1 MRTGKIH
8 NKLISYCLIAVCI
21 LCVLLTISDV
31 FAAAVAPGDEG
42 YANAVCSTAR
52 LTPKQPDETECKIDN
67 RCAGAAGCIDATPL
81 AGVNR
86 ISSPYG
92 ERIHPITKE
101 LTNHKGIDY
110 AATAGTPIYAAA
122 DGCLTMRYQYNAEK
136 KTGYGNLIELK
147 VDNPA
152 GVTVKYAHLSCFADT
167 LVPDSSGKIC
177 VKKGQII
184 GFVGNTG
191 GSTGAH
197 LHYEIQQN
205 GKTIDPLGESSSNV
219 MCTVDE
225 TIKKMDENAK
235 AGGNGAAGDGESY
248 GTGTPQAPGNVG
260 FIDTPERDG
269 YSDKDCLPRRFREK
283 YKTCIFCNLF
293 RAAFIT
299 ASNIAKASYETL
311 APWILRLMSMAF
323 AVWMA
328 FQVIRFVSSM
338 ESKDT
343 PTLLRS
349 LFNQTFVFM
358 ICYLLLSGDTNQFMQ
373 IAMEPIF
380 NTGFKLAQ
388 LVMSGDVAACDD
400 DFNITSSLQEGGLP
414 ASMGISILCTLKVV
428 QDKLLEVI
436 TAGSSAICI
445 AFFIKNFLILPH
457 PAYLFSGLGLWI
469 VGMLLLLIFPFL
481 MLDAVLQ
488 LAVSCA
494 LLPAAIAAFAFKSTR
509 NYVIKVWESFLKA
522 MFSFIFLTII
532 MMILIT
538 IIDNTIG
545 ESAQSIEAF
554 TDKGTFE
561 IILNDLSWTGV
572 LFLKI
577 VFVCLLGWA
586 VLGQIAQFA
595 GKFASSVANTNI
607 GAQLGTIGYSGAKN
621 AATRVAAPALSKI
634 NSTIGP
640 AAAWKRT
647 KELAND
653 AADAWHSYKHQQRV
667 NKYTSGA
674 YQNKTGYTAVT
685 DNDGNT
691 TYSYEDRSGLL
702 GRKKHYSVTISK
714 DGNIIADNSTRTTS
728 LRNREKSVE
737 SYADGDIEIK
747 TTTTE
752 SGNEIKRDIKIND
765 DDMKYMLDA
774 DGKINMD
781 AVSKLRSTEGLSQ
794 ETADEIILMKVMEQR
809 MPNEMKKLSY
819 SNNMAEQ
826 GKVVRH
832 QDGSVS
838 LMKVEKNGR
847 THEFKLQV
855 DRNNGYV
862 TTRYIRT
869 TEPDKNGVRKSTEMF
884 SNGVFESVQ
893 NSKIDAHGNV
903 IKSGSKKFGINRYY
917 GKKQPA
923 IDRKGEL
930 RNGMPNEK
938 TAFSGM
944 SEKDIEALKK
954 QYKENP
960 HDIQND
966 EFHDDLDR
974 PMFTNWGRHLRS
986 QGRAILDFTDEEKQG
1001 LSLEE
1006 IEEIRR
1012 RKIEGSD

>member
-1 MRTGKIH
+1 MISDNKH
-8 NKLISYCLIAVCI
+8 NKLISYCLTAVCM
-21 LCVLLTISDV
+21 LLVWFSVSDA
-31 FAAAVAPGDEG
+31 FAAAVAPRDEG
-42 YANAVCSTAR
+42 YANTVCSTAG
-52 LTPKQPDETECKIDN
+52 LTPKQPDDTECKIDT

-86 ISSPYG
+86 VSSPFG
-92 ERIHPITKE
+92 ERIHPITGKR
-101 LTNHKGIDY
+101 TNHKGIDY

-136 KTGYGNLIELK
+136 GTGYGNMIDLK
-147 VDNPA
+147 ADNPA
-152 GVTVKYAHLSCFADT
+152 GITVRYAHLSCFADT

-184 GFVGNTG
+184 GFVGSTG

-205 GKTIDPLGESSSNV
+205 GKAIDPLGESSSNV

-225 TIKKMDENAK
+225 TIQKMDENAK
-235 AGGNGAAGDGESY
+235 AGGNGSAGTGESY

-269 YSDKDCLPRRFREK
+269 YSDKDCIPRRFREK
-283 YKTCIFCNLF
+283 YSTCIFCNLF

-299 ASNIAKASYETL
+299 ASNIAKKSFDTL
-311 APWILRLMSMAF
+311 APWILKLMSMAF
-323 AVWMA
+323 AVWVA

-349 LFNQTFVFM
+349 LFNQTFVFI
-358 ICYLLLSGDTNQFMQ
+358 ICYLLLSGGTNHFMQ
-373 IAMEPIF
+373 LALEPIF

-400 DFNITSSLQEGGLP
+400 EFDISSSLQEGGLP
-414 ASMGISILCTLKVV
+414 ASMGISILCTLKVI

-445 AFFIKNFLILPH
+445 AFFIKNFLVFPH
-457 PAYLFSGLGLWI
+457 PAYLFSGIGLWV
-469 VGMLLLLIFPFL
+469 VGVLLLFIYPFL

-522 MFSFIFLTII
+522 MFSFIFLTIV

-545 ESAQSIEAF
+545 KSMESIEAF
-554 TDKGTFE
+554 TDQGTFDV
-561 IILNDLSWTGV
+561 ILNDLSWTGV

-586 VLGQIAQFA
+586 VLGQFA
-595 GKFASSVANTNI
+595 EFSGKFASSVANTNI
-607 GAQLGTIGYSGAKN
+607 GSQLGTMAYSGAKN
-621 AATRVAAPALSKI
+621 MATRVAAPALSKV
-634 NSTIGP
+634 NQTIGP
-640 AAAWKRT
+640 AAALKRG
-647 KELAND
+647 KEIASD
-653 AADAWHSYKHQQRV
+653 AADAYHDWKQSKRV
-667 NKYTSGA
+667 NSYRTGK
-674 YQNKTGYTAVT
+674 YQNKTGYSAIT
-685 DNDGNT
+685 DDNGNT
-691 TYSYEDRSGLL
+691 TYTYEDRSGLL
-702 GRKKHYSVTISK
+702 GRKKLHSVTVSQ
-714 DGNIIADNSTRTTS
+714 DGNIVADNSSRTTS
-728 LRNREKSVE
+728 IRSREKSVE

-774 DGKINMD
+774 NGKINMD

-809 MPNEMKKLSY
+809 MPDEMKKLSY
-819 SNNMAEQ
+819 SNNMVEQ
-826 GKVVRH
+826 GKVVRN

-838 LMKVEKNGR
+838 LIKVEKNGT

-855 DRNNGYV
+855 DRNSGYV
-862 TTRYIRT
+862 TTRYVRT
-869 TEPDKNGVRKSTEMF
+869 SKADKNGIRKSTEMF
-884 SNGVFESVQ
+884 NNGVFESVTTNQ
-893 NSKIDAHGNV
+893 IAPDGSV
-903 IKSGSKKFGINRYY
+903 IMYGDKKFGINRYY
-917 GKKQPA
+917 GKNQPA
-923 IDRKGEL
+923 ISRDGEL
-930 RNGMPNEK
+930 RKGMPNEK

-960 HDIQND
+960 HDLQND
-966 EFHDDLDR
+966 EFADNLDR
-974 PMFTNWGRHLRS
+974 PMFSNWGRFLRS

-1006 IEEIRR
+1006 IEEIKR
-1012 RKIEGSD
+1012 RKIEGTD